1 MGVKRF
7 IPPESPR
14 AREDSGM
21 TCQSCFYFESS
32 EKAAQRAVL
41 EGSGYCK
48 VAPTLEQRARFF
60 RADSECWLVPM
71 RFRLAP
77 PKEVLNGQ

>member
-1 MGVKRF
+1 MS
-7 IPPESPR
+7 SPFLR
-14 AREDSGM
+14 TREHAGM
-21 TCQSCFYFESS
+21 TCQICTHFESS

-41 EGSGYCK
+41 EGFGYCK
-48 VAPTLEQRARFF
+48 AAPTLELRARFF

-71 RFRLAP
+71 RFHPAP